1 MIGTPSACFT
11 RREVFGRTVLAP
23 SSTHLDDLL
32 TRRFSAGSRLETHF
46 QHAPHLDSHRAC
58 VSSLAMVS
66 NSLISAAWRRFNAR
80 KTARLIS
87 ADFSVRVLGAGR
99 VPLQFCNRVFLPE
112 GRNQRRVPEQ
122 VLRNLFLFLFLHLHC
137 LAVAGQ
143 ALSRLCAS
151 N

>member
-1 MIGTPSACFT
+1 MIGTLSACFT
-11 RREVFGRTVLAP
+11 REVFGRTVLAP

-32 TRRFSAGSRLETHF
+32 TRRFSAGSLLETHF
-46 QHAPHLDSHRAC
+46 QHALHLDAHRAC
-58 VSSLAMVS
+58 VFQSGDGIELFDLGSLEA
-66 NSLISAAWRRFNAR
+66 LQRAEDGTLDFG
-80 KTARLIS
+80 
-87 ADFSVRVLGAGR
+87 DFSVRVLGAGR

-122 VLRNLFLFLFLHLHC
+122 FLRNLFLFLFLHLHC
-137 LAVAGQ
+137 LAVAGE